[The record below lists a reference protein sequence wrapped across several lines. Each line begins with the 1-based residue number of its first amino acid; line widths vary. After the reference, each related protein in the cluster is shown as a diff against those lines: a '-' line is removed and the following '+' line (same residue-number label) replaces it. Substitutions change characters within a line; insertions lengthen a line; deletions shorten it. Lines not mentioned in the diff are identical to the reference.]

1 LTILSSNDSSIKRLR
16 LLSKAVILN
25 DIENMNIDHLFCIV
39 GFPNISK
46 FASIVDPM
54 ISGDNVKAFLDQL
67 GQCEANTGRSR
78 HPNSH
83 MSNSIMTQQ
92 MVMPITQLMAMPM
105 SAPSN
110 SGIDDTQ
117 QDANVDDLHLYE
129 FQNISLHKKER
140 LTLPIFDVEIPY
152 KDVYHCKIYSSQSG
166 SVFSGYDETKSYEEV
181 RSNSRIIVI

>member
-92 MVMPITQLMAMPM
+92 MVMPM

-110 SGIDDTQ
+110 SGLDDTQ

-140 LTLPIFDVEIPY
+140 LTLPIFDIEIPY
-152 KDVYHCKIYSSQSG
+152 KDVYHCKIYSSQFG
-166 SVFSGYDETKSYEEV
+166 SVFSGYNENKSYEEV
-181 RSNSRIIVI
+181 RWNSRLII